1 MLTSREIFGYLLAV
15 KGAGLIVPLA
25 LLDGIRFFDSLS
37 WLYWTGILLSLAV
50 MFSGLALASSAEA
63 ARENPDLY

>member
-15 KGAGLIVPLA
+15 KGAALVIPLA

-37 WLYWTGILLSLAV
+37 WLYWTGILLALAL
-50 MFSGLALASSAEA
+50 MFCGLALASSAEA
-63 ARENPDLY
+63 EREEPSGS